1 MTKEQPIGLRRRCRA
16 HMHLNLMLTAQRAWF
31 HRESTVFF
39 VFCLCSLLVTNSVF
53 ATESPSNTAGASTT
67 PDYLQL
73 GLEELMN
80 VEVYGAS
87 QRIQKASEAPASV
100 TVITAEEIKKYGYRT
115 LADILQNVPG
125 FYVTNDRSYSYIGV
139 RGFNRPGDFS
149 GRILLLVDGHRLNDS
164 LYDQAAVGTES
175 RIDVDLID
183 RVEIIRGPTSS
194 LYGTNAVFGV
204 INVMMKRGRDI
215 NGTELSTEIGH
226 FNSYKGRVTFG
237 KRLTNDLELLM
248 SGSFFDSEG
257 HRRLYYKEYD
267 DPATNNGIARR
278 ADGDRAYNLF
288 AKLTF
293 HHLTLMGGYLRRNKV
308 VPTAHYGTA
317 FPTTRTRDH
326 DEQGYLDLKYE
337 REIAKGW
344 ELVARLY
351 YDRLYYR
358 GNYLYNYSETDDPL
372 LVLNQD
378 YNFGERWGGETR
390 LSTTVWEK
398 HRLTLGAEYRDN
410 FRREFNNADQK
421 PFAPFLKTN
430 VGSWNWALFLQ
441 DEFAILDNLIFNG
454 SVRYD
459 HYDSFGGT
467 ISPRLALISNW
478 RKNTIKLLYGQAFR
492 APNAYEQIYAATGF
506 KANLGLDPEKIT
518 SYELVFERP
527 LGTNLRGSVS
537 GYYYTINKL
546 ISQEVDP
553 TDELIVFKNA
563 GSIDAKGAEFILDGR
578 WASDLEGRFSY
589 AVQKTSD
596 DQTGRQLSNS
606 PQHMVKWNVSMPII
620 AGKLFA
626 GVEARYLSSRITLKR
641 RNAGDFFV
649 MNATLFSRDILP
661 GLEMSGSIYNLFD
674 MRYRD
679 PVSEEHAQDAI
690 RQDGR
695 AFMVRLKY
703 RF

>member
-1 MTKEQPIGLRRRCRA
+1 MFLRKLYRA
-16 HMHLNLMLTAQRAWF
+16 NTPPKLFISALRAWF
-31 HRESTVFF
+31 HPGSAMFLLLICGT
-39 VFCLCSLLVTNSVF
+39 LLVTGPVL
-53 ATESPSNTAGASTT
+53 ATESTSGKAGATTT

-87 QRIQKASEAPASV
+87 QHVQKVTEAPASV
-100 TVITAEEIKKYGYRT
+100 SVISAEEIKRYGYRT

-204 INVMMKRGRDI
+204 INVMMKRGQDI

-237 KRLTNDLELLM
+237 KRLSNDLELLI

-257 HRRLYYKEYD
+257 HRRLYYQEYD
-267 DPATNNGIARR
+267 DPATSNGIVHR
-278 ADGDRAYNLF
+278 ADGDQFFNLF
-288 AKLTF
+288 TKLTF
-293 HHLTLMGGYLRRNKV
+293 HHLTVMGGYLGREKV
-308 VPTAHYGTA
+308 VPTAHYGTT
-317 FPTTRTRDH
+317 FPTSRTSDH
-326 DEQGYLDLKYE
+326 DEHGYLDLKYE

-351 YDRLYYR
+351 YDRYYYR
-358 GNYLYNYSETDDPL
+358 GNYLYNYSETADPL

-378 YNFGERWGGETR
+378 YDFGERWGGEAR
-390 LSTTVWEK
+390 LTTTLWEK
-398 HRLTLGAEYRDN
+398 HRVTLGAEYRDN
-410 FRREFNNADQK
+410 FRREFHNADQE
-421 PFAPFLKTN
+421 PYSVYLKTN

-459 HYDSFGGT
+459 YYDSFGGT

-478 RKNTIKLLYGQAFR
+478 RTNTIKLLYGQAFR

-506 KANLGLDPEKIT
+506 KANLGLNPEKIT
-518 SYELVFERP
+518 SYEIVLERP
-527 LGTNLRGSVS
+527 FGANLRGSLA

-553 TDELIVFKNA
+553 ADELIVYNNA
-563 GSIDAKGAEFILDGR
+563 GSIDAKGAELTLDGR
-578 WASDLEGRFSY
+578 WSSDLEGRFSY
-589 AVQKTSD
+589 ALQKTRNEE
-596 DQTGRQLSNS
+596 TGRQLSNS
-606 PQHMVKWNVSMPII
+606 PQHMLKWNVSLPLI
-620 AGKLFA
+620 AEKLFA
-626 GVEARYLSSRITLKR
+626 GIEARYLSNRVTLKG
-641 RNAGDFFV
+641 RNTGDFFV
-649 MNATLFSRDILP
+649 MNATLFSRNIFP
-661 GLEMSGSIYNLFD
+661 GLEMSGSVYNLFD

-679 PVSEEHAQDAI
+679 PASEEHVQDAI

-695 AFMVRLKY
+695 TFMIRLKY